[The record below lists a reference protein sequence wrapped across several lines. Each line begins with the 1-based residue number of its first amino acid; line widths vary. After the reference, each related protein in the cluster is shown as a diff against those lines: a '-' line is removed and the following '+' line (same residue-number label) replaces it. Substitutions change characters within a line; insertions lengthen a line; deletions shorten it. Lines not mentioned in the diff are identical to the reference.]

1 MKQEQDEKSPD
12 LELQLLCKMENRF
25 TGRCLKETRFKIE
38 DTSPVRNK
46 EKDFPDLHIQ
56 LLGGK
61 QILKKRPQGRPYF
74 APYPQILHF
83 LEGIVANRKDNRNT
97 IEVISSTKM
106 LQDKKFKEQ
115 EKVKDREAKRKREKE
130 GKDLEATKIPFKY
143 MCRIYPPACNKI
155 YSYHL

>member
-1 MKQEQDEKSPD
+1 
-12 LELQLLCKMENRF
+12 MENRF

-38 DTSPVRNK
+38 DTSPVRSK
-46 EKDFPDLHIQ
+46 EKDLPDLHIQ

-74 APYPQILHF
+74 APFPQILHF
-83 LEGIVANRKDNRNT
+83 LEGIVANRNDNRNT
-97 IEVISSTKM
+97 MEVISNTKM

-115 EKVKDREAKRKREKE
+115 EKMKDKEAKKNREKE
-130 GKDLEATKIPFKY
+130 GKNLEATKISFKY
-143 MCRIYPPACNKI
+143 MCPPYKYMYIYPPACNNI